1 MAEKGLEL
9 DLEPRRE
16 CRAHL
21 VQAGKGGVLGRR
33 GQATSV
39 PVDLF
44 EDGVDFQFLQEA
56 HDNKLCSAKHLRDV
70 FSICSLY
77 AVLEPFVPK

>member
-1 MAEKGLEL
+1 MPEIIKYACGSLGQMAEKGLEL

-21 VQAGKGGVLGRR
+21 VQAGKGGFLGRR

-39 PVDLF
+39 PVDL
-44 EDGVDFQFLQEA
+44 
-56 HDNKLCSAKHLRDV
+56 
-70 FSICSLY
+70 I
-77 AVLEPFVPK
+77 